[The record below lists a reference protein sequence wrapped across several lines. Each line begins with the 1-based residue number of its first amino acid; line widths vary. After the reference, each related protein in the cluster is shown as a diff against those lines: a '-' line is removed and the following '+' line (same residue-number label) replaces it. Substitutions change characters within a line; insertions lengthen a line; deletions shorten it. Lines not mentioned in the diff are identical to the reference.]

1 VNEIIPVLNC
11 DLSPE
16 LARAINILL
25 VEMTP
30 EKIVQLAELILD
42 VKKDTRFGG
51 VNIVIA
57 EGRIQRL
64 KAEKSYP

>member
-1 VNEIIPVLNC
+1 MNSSGLSCE
-11 DLSPE
+11 LSPE

-25 VEMTP
+25 IEMTP
-30 EKIVQLAELILD
+30 AQIIKLVELIQEITGET
-42 VKKDTRFGG
+42 KFGG

-57 EGRIQRL
+57 EGRVQRL